1 MNIKPNAMFR
11 SAKGATVIAPKAG
24 LIEPDFLRLK
34 ELQERT
40 VPMPRRTTTTGAIS
54 LSGESDNDLRD
65 ASRRLIECLLT
76 IGLLGGTGIAQD
88 RMSPLGSGFVV
99 SNLGHVVTNSHVVS
113 DCTEIAFAVKG
124 LTVIA
129 RVLAVDKQNDLALLQ
144 ADQKL
149 PTSLRLRENS
159 RVKLGETVLAF
170 GYPLQG
176 IATSSLQLTTGTVSG
191 LAGLGDDSR
200 FLQFTAPVQPGNSGG
215 PLVDE
220 SGNVVG
226 LVTSKLSALWAAHAI
241 SDVPQNVNF
250 ALKASLVADFLAR
263 NNVPFL
269 ESPSQTA
276 SRRPTTELADE
287 LGPAVVAVACR
298 AEAKTSTAVQQ
309 PPMPAAAPS
318 VAPASTA
325 APVSTREAV
334 MAAKTM
340 CIYQRNGNPVVSNE
354 ISGAIVKW
362 GKLSVVSRPE
372 QADLVLEVTLAG
384 ELNVW
389 TGAGNQAAA
398 TLLHRQSGV
407 HLWSETK
414 GGSWAVSG
422 WSNAWVGRS
431 IAKDLV
437 KFIESQRKAK

>member
-1 MNIKPNAMFR
+1 MPLRTITT
-11 SAKGATVIAPKAG
+11 SAIV
-24 LIEPDFLRLK
+24 F
-34 ELQERT
+34 
-40 VPMPRRTTTTGAIS
+40 
-54 LSGESDNDLRD
+54 SGESDKAPSG
-65 ASRRLIECLLT
+65 ASRQLLHCILT
-76 IGLLGGTGIAQD
+76 IGLFGGTGIAQD

-99 SNLGHVVTNSHVVS
+99 SDLGHVVTNNHVVS
-113 DCTEIAFAVKG
+113 ACTEIALAVKG

-226 LVTSKLSALWAAHAI
+226 VVTSKLSALWAAHAI

-298 AEAKTSTAVQQ
+298 AEPKTSTAVQQ
-309 PPMPAAAPS
+309 PPLPAAPS
-318 VAPASTA
+318 VAPTSTA

-362 GKLSVVSRPE
+362 GKLAVVSRPE
-372 QADLVLEVTLAG
+372 QADLVLEVTVAG

-407 HLWSETK
+407 TFWSETK
-414 GGSWAVSG
+414 GGSWALSG

-437 KFIESQRKAK
+437 KFIESQRKAKK